1 MLDATYGKNLMN
13 AAAKGTTVTFPTP
26 YVGLFKTMPGAGGTG
41 GEEVEY
47 AEYARVAVNVNG
59 IKGKVIMAAAVSA
72 VITENDE
79 FGNEEQKTQ
88 SSTENQE
95 IIYFPENESGPA
107 TAAVGVG
114 IFSAR
119 TGGTPYLWEK
129 FKDAEGNAKSV
140 SIPINSSPMFRIGK
154 FKLKAK

>member
-1 MLDATYGKNLMN
+1 MLDATYGKNLVN
-13 AAAKGTTVTFPTP
+13 AMAKGTTVTFPTP

-41 GEEVEY
+41 GEEVDY
-47 AEYARVAVNVNG
+47 AEYTRVAINVNG
-59 IKGKVIMAAAVSA
+59 IEGKVIMASAVSA
-72 VITENDE
+72 TITDEDE

-88 SSTENQE
+88 SSAQNQE

-107 TAAVGVG
+107 TEAVGVG

-119 TGGTPYLWEK
+119 AGGTPYQWKK
-129 FKDAEGNAKSV
+129 FKDDEGNAKSV

-154 FKLKAK
+154 FKLKVK